1 MQGPLSEKRTLT
13 VQIQKY
19 KMLIG
24 GEWKDSSNG
33 AVSSVLD
40 PSNQEV
46 VAEVPRASKQD
57 AKAAIESARG
67 ALDSAGWVDIDP
79 SKRGRLL
86 IKLTSLIRE
95 NSDQLARLETMSEGK
110 TLRESKGDVAWAA
123 RAFEYWAGLADK
135 VEGETIP
142 VPPRRLNYTLRE
154 PLGVTVH
161 IVPWNYPIAL
171 AARSMAPAIAAGN
184 TVVMKPSEITPLTAI
199 LLGDLALKAGIPKG
213 VVNIVTGSGADAGAA
228 LVSDPGV
235 DGIVFTG
242 SAETGKQVMESA
254 ARNVTRVLLELGGK
268 NPHIVFPDADLAKAS
283 KSVKEGIFTNAGQM
297 CWAGSRAFVHE
308 SVYDGFVKDLVA
320 KTRAIRLGPG
330 TDESSEMGP
339 LASKSRQE
347 IVLGFVKDGIEE
359 GASLLC
365 GGKKPN
371 DPKLEKGNFVEP
383 TIFEN
388 VTGEMK
394 IGCDEIFGPVLSV
407 TKFKT
412 LDEVVGMANET
423 DYGLYGG
430 VWTSNIKVAHELA
443 ARLQVGALAI
453 NEYLVTFPQTPFSGY
468 KDSGIGHEN
477 GTRSLE
483 FYTRT
488 KNVSVN
494 LS

>member
-1 MQGPLSEKRTLT
+1 
-13 VQIQKY
+13 
-19 KMLIG
+19 MLIG

-57 AKAAIESARG
+57 AKAAVESARA

-142 VPPRRLNYTLRE
+142 VPPSRLNYTLRE

-254 ARNVTRVLLELGGK
+254 AKNVTRVLLELGGK

-308 SVYDGFVKDLVA
+308 SVYDGFVKDLAA

-330 TDESSEMGP
+330 RDESSEMGP

-371 DPKLEKGNFVEP
+371 DQKLERGNFVEP

-430 VWTSNIKVAHELA
+430 VWTSNLKVAHELA
-443 ARLQVGALAI
+443 ARLQVGALAV
-453 NEYLVTFPQTPFSGY
+453 NEYLVTFPQTPFGGY

>member
-1 MQGPLSEKRTLT
+1 
-13 VQIQKY
+13 
-19 KMLIG
+19 MLIG

-33 AVSSVLD
+33 AVSSILD
-40 PSNQEV
+40 PSNNEI
-46 VAEVPRASKQD
+46 VAEVPRATKHD
-57 AKAAIESARG
+57 VKAAVESART
-67 ALDSAGWVDIDP
+67 ALESAGWVDIDP

-86 IKLTSLIRE
+86 TKLTSLVRE
-95 NSDQLARLETMSEGK
+95 NSEHLARLETLSEGK

-135 VEGETIP
+135 IEGETIP
-142 VPPRRLNYTLRE
+142 VPPKRLNYTLRE
-154 PLGVTVH
+154 PLGVTAH

-171 AARSMAPAIAAGN
+171 AARSLAPAIAAGN

-199 LLGDLALKAGIPKG
+199 MLGDLALKAGIPKG
-213 VVNIVTGSGADAGAA
+213 VINIITGSGAEIGGA
-228 LVSDPGV
+228 LVSDPEV
-235 DGIVFTG
+235 DGIIFTG

-254 ARNVTRVLLELGGK
+254 AKNVTRVLLELGGK
-268 NPHIVFPDADLAKAS
+268 NPHIVFPDADLAKAA

-297 CWAGSRAFVHE
+297 CWAGSRAFIHE
-308 SVYDGFVKDLVA
+308 DVYEGFVRDLVA
-320 KTRAIRLGPG
+320 KTRAIKLGPG
-330 TDESSEMGP
+330 TDETTEMGP
-339 LASKSRQE
+339 LASKSRE
-347 IVLGFVKDGIEE
+347 DVVLGFVKDGIDE

-365 GGKKPN
+365 GGRKPN
-371 DPKLEKGNFVEP
+371 DSGLQKGNFVEP

-388 VTGEMK
+388 VNGKMR
-394 IGCDEIFGPVLSV
+394 IGCDEIFGPVLSI

-412 LDEVVGMANET
+412 VDEVVALANET

-430 VWTSNIKVAHELA
+430 VWTGSLKTAHELA
-443 ARLQVGALAI
+443 ARLQVGGLAV
-453 NEYLVTFPQTPFSGY
+453 NEYLVTFPQTPFGGY

>member
-1 MQGPLSEKRTLT
+1 MT

-19 KMLIG
+19 KMLIA
-24 GEWKDSSNG
+24 GEWKDSSSG
-33 AVSSVLD
+33 AVSSILD
-40 PSNQEV
+40 PSSNEV
-46 VAEVPRASKQD
+46 VAEVPRASGQD
-57 AKAAIESARG
+57 AKAAVESAKL
-67 ALDSAGWVDIDP
+67 ALESPGWVDIDP

-86 IKLTSLIRE
+86 TKLTSLVRE
-95 NSDQLARLETMSEGK
+95 NSDQLARLETISEGK
-110 TLRESKGDVAWAA
+110 PLRESKGDVAWAA

-135 VEGETIP
+135 IEGETIP

-161 IVPWNYPIAL
+161 VVPWNYPIAL
-171 AARSMAPAIAAGN
+171 AARSVAPALAAGN
-184 TVVMKPSEITPLTAI
+184 TVVVKPSEITPLTAI
-199 LLGDLALKAGIPKG
+199 MIGDLALKAGFPKG
-213 VVNIVTGSGADAGAA
+213 VVNIVTGAGSEAGAA
-228 LVSDPGV
+228 LVSDPRV
-235 DGIVFTG
+235 DGVVFTG

-254 ARNVTRVLLELGGK
+254 SRNVTRVLLELGGK
-268 NPHIVFPDADLAKAS
+268 NPHIVFPDADLGKAS

-297 CWAGSRAFVHE
+297 CWAGSRAFIHE
-308 SVYDGFVKDLVA
+308 SIYESFVKDLVA
-320 KTRAIRLGPG
+320 KTKSIKVGLG

-347 IVLGFVKDGIEE
+347 IVLDFVKDGLDE
-359 GASLLC
+359 GAGLLC
-365 GGKKPN
+365 GGKKPA
-371 DPKLEKGNFVEP
+371 DPRLDKGSFVEP

-394 IGCDEIFGPVLSV
+394 IGCDEIFGPVLSI
-407 TKFKT
+407 TKFRT
-412 LDEVVGMANET
+412 LDEVVKMANET

-430 VWTSNIKVAHELA
+430 VWTGNLKVAHELA
-443 ARLQVGALAI
+443 SRLQVGALAV

-477 GTRSLE
+477 GMRSLE

>member
-1 MQGPLSEKRTLT
+1 MT

-33 AVSSVLD
+33 AVSSIVN
-40 PSNQEV
+40 PANQEI

-57 AKAAIESARG
+57 AKAAVESARA
-67 ALDSAGWVDIDP
+67 ALNSAGWVDIDP

-86 IKLTSLIRE
+86 TKLTSLIRE
-95 NSDQLARLETMSEGK
+95 NSDQLARLETMSQGK
-110 TLRESKGDVAWAA
+110 TLRESKGDVGWAA

-199 LLGDLALKAGIPKG
+199 MLGDLALKAGIPKG

-228 LVSDPGV
+228 LVSDPQV
-235 DGIVFTG
+235 DGIIFTG

-254 ARNVTRVLLELGGK
+254 AKNVTRVLLELGGK

-297 CWAGSRAFVHE
+297 CWAGSRALVHE
-308 SVYDGFVKDLVA
+308 SIYDGFVKDLVA
-320 KTRAIRLGPG
+320 KTRAIRVGPG
-330 TDESSEMGP
+330 TEESSEMGP
-339 LASKSRQE
+339 LASKQRQE
-347 IVLGFVKDGIEE
+347 IILGFVKDGIDE

-365 GGKKPN
+365 GGKRPK
-371 DPKLEKGNFVEP
+371 DPSLEKGNFVEP

-388 VTGEMK
+388 VTGGMK

-423 DYGLYGG
+423 EYGLYGG
-430 VWTSNIKVAHELA
+430 VWTSNLKVAHEIA
-443 ARLQVGALAI
+443 ARLQVGAVAV
-453 NEYLVTFPQTPFSGY
+453 NEYLVTFPQTPFGGY

>member
-1 MQGPLSEKRTLT
+1 
-13 VQIQKY
+13 
-19 KMLIG
+19 MLIG

-33 AVSSVLD
+33 AVSLVLD
-40 PSNQEV
+40 PASQEV

-57 AKAAIESARG
+57 AKAAVESARA
-67 ALDSAGWVDIDP
+67 ALSSAGWVDIDP

-86 IKLTSLIRE
+86 TKLTSLIRE
-95 NSDQLARLETMSEGK
+95 NSDQLARLETISQGK

-199 LLGDLALKAGIPKG
+199 MLGDLALKAGIPKG
-213 VVNIVTGSGADAGAA
+213 VVNIVTGSGSDAGAA
-228 LVSDPGV
+228 LVSDAQV
-235 DGIVFTG
+235 DGIIFTG
-242 SAETGKQVMESA
+242 SAETGRHVMESA
-254 ARNVTRVLLELGGK
+254 AKNVTRVLLELGGK

-283 KSVKEGIFTNAGQM
+283 KSVREGIFTNAGQM
-297 CWAGSRAFVHE
+297 CWAGSRALVHE
-308 SVYDGFVKDLVA
+308 SIYDEFVKDLVA
-320 KTRAIRLGPG
+320 KTRAIRVGPG
-330 TDESSEMGP
+330 VEESSEMGP
-339 LASKSRQE
+339 LASKQRQE
-347 IVLGFVKDGIEE
+347 IVLGFVKDGVDE

-365 GGKKPN
+365 GGKRPT
-371 DPKLEKGNFVEP
+371 DSRLEKGNFVEP

-394 IGCDEIFGPVLSV
+394 IGCDEIFGPVLSI

-423 DYGLYGG
+423 EYGLYGG
-430 VWTSNIKVAHELA
+430 VWTSNLKVAHEIA
-443 ARLQVGALAI
+443 ARLQVGALAV
-453 NEYLVTFPQTPFSGY
+453 NEYLVTFPQTPFGGY

>member
-1 MQGPLSEKRTLT
+1 
-13 VQIQKY
+13 
-19 KMLIG
+19 MLIG
-24 GEWKDSSNG
+24 GEWKDSSSG

-57 AKAAIESARG
+57 AKAAVESART
-67 ALDSAGWVDIDP
+67 ALDSAGWADIDP

-86 IKLTSLIRE
+86 TKLTSLIRE

-171 AARSMAPAIAAGN
+171 AARSMAPAISAGN
-184 TVVMKPSEITPLTAI
+184 AVVMKPSEITPLTAI
-199 LLGDLALKAGIPKG
+199 MLGDLSLKAGIPKG
-213 VVNIVTGSGADAGAA
+213 VINIVTGSGAEAGAA
-228 LVSDPGV
+228 LVSDPQV
-235 DGIVFTG
+235 DGIIFTG
-242 SAETGKQVMESA
+242 SSETGKQVMESA
-254 ARNVTRVLLELGGK
+254 AKNVTSVLLELGGK

-308 SVYDGFVKDLVA
+308 SIYDSFVKDLVT
-320 KTRAIRLGPG
+320 KTRAIKLGPG
-330 TDESSEMGP
+330 SDESSEMGP
-339 LASKSRQE
+339 LSSKARQE
-347 IVLGFVKDGIEE
+347 IVLGFIRDGIDE
-359 GASLLC
+359 GAGLLC
-365 GGKKPN
+365 GGKKPP
-371 DPKLEKGNFVEP
+371 DSRLEKGNFVEP
-383 TIFEN
+383 TVFEN

-394 IGCDEIFGPVLSV
+394 IGCDEIFGPVLGI

-412 LDEVVGMANET
+412 LDEVVSMANET

-430 VWTSNIKVAHELA
+430 VWTSNLKVAHDLA
-443 ARLQVGALAI
+443 SRLQVGALAV

-468 KDSGIGHEN
+468 KNSGIGHEN
-477 GTRSLE
+477 GMRSLE

-488 KNVSVN
+488 KNISVN

>member
-1 MQGPLSEKRTLT
+1 
-13 VQIQKY
+13 
-19 KMLIG
+19 MLID

-33 AVSSVLD
+33 AVSTILD
-40 PSNQEV
+40 PSNNEI

-57 AKAAIESARG
+57 AKAAVESAKR
-67 ALDSAGWVDIDP
+67 ALESPGWIDIDP

-86 IKLTSLIRE
+86 TKLTTLIRE
-95 NSDQLARLETMSEGK
+95 NSDQLARLETLTEGK

-135 VEGETIP
+135 IEGETIP
-142 VPPRRLNYTLRE
+142 VPPKRLNYTLRE
-154 PLGVTVH
+154 PLGVTIH

-199 LLGDLALKAGIPKG
+199 MLGDMALKAGIPKG
-213 VVNIVTGSGADAGAA
+213 VVNVVTGSGADAGAA
-228 LVSDPGV
+228 LVSDPRV

-242 SAETGKQVMESA
+242 SADTGKQVMEA
-254 ARNVTRVLLELGGK
+254 ASRNVTRVLLELGGK
-268 NPHIVFPDADLAKAS
+268 NPHIVFPDADLARAS
-283 KSVKEGIFTNAGQM
+283 KGVKEGIFTNAGQM
-297 CWAGSRAFVHE
+297 CWAGSRAFIHE
-308 SVYDGFVKDLVA
+308 AIYDSFVKDLVS
-320 KTRAIRLGPG
+320 KTRATKIGPG
-330 TDESSEMGP
+330 TDDSSEMGP
-339 LASKSRQE
+339 VASKTRQD
-347 IVLGFVKDGIEE
+347 IVLGFVKDGLNE

-365 GGKKPN
+365 GGNKPS
-371 DPKLEKGNFVEP
+371 DTRLAKGNFVEP

-388 VTGEMK
+388 VTGKMK
-394 IGCDEIFGPVLSV
+394 IGCDEIFGPVLGI

-412 LDEVVGMANET
+412 VDEVVGMANET

-430 VWTSNIKVAHELA
+430 VWTSNLKVAHELA
-443 ARLQVGALAI
+443 ARLEVGALAV

>member
-1 MQGPLSEKRTLT
+1 
-13 VQIQKY
+13 
-19 KMLIG
+19 
-24 GEWKDSSNG
+24 
-33 AVSSVLD
+33 
-40 PSNQEV
+40 
-46 VAEVPRASKQD
+46 
-57 AKAAIESARG
+57 
-67 ALDSAGWVDIDP
+67 
-79 SKRGRLL
+79 
-86 IKLTSLIRE
+86 
-95 NSDQLARLETMSEGK
+95 MSQGK
-110 TLRESKGDVAWAA
+110 TLRESKGDVGWAA

-142 VPPRRLNYTLRE
+142 VPPRRLKYTLRE

-171 AARSMAPAIAAGN
+171 AARSMAPAIATGN
-184 TVVMKPSEITPLTAI
+184 TVVVKPSEITPLTAI
-199 LLGDLALKAGIPKG
+199 MLGDLALKAGIPKG
-213 VVNIVTGSGADAGAA
+213 VVNIVTGSGAEAGAA
-228 LVSDPGV
+228 LVSDPQV
-235 DGIVFTG
+235 DGIIFTG

-254 ARNVTRVLLELGGK
+254 AKNVTRVLLELGGK

-308 SVYDGFVKDLVA
+308 SIYDSFVKDLVA
-320 KTRAIRLGPG
+320 KTRAIRVGPG
-330 TDESSEMGP
+330 VDESSEMGP
-339 LASKSRQE
+339 LASKQRQE
-347 IVLGFVKDGIEE
+347 IVLGFVKDGVDE

-365 GGKKPN
+365 GGRKPT

-394 IGCDEIFGPVLSV
+394 IGCDEIFGPVLSIS
-407 TKFKT
+407 KFKT
-412 LDEVVGMANET
+412 VDEVVGMANET

-430 VWTSNIKVAHELA
+430 VWTSNLKVAHDIA
-443 ARLQVGALAI
+443 ARLQVGAMAV
-453 NEYLVTFPQTPFSGY
+453 NEYLVTFPQTPFGGY

-483 FYTRT
+483 FYPRT

>member
-1 MQGPLSEKRTLT
+1 
-13 VQIQKY
+13 
-19 KMLIG
+19 MLIG

-33 AVSSVLD
+33 AVSPVLD
-40 PSNQEV
+40 PSNQEI

-57 AKAAIESARG
+57 ARAAVESARA
-67 ALDSAGWVDIDP
+67 ALNSSGWVDIDP

-86 IKLTSLIRE
+86 TKLTNLIRE
-95 NSDQLARLETMSEGK
+95 NSEQLARLETMSQGK

-199 LLGDLALKAGIPKG
+199 MLGDLALKAGIPKG

-228 LVSDPGV
+228 LVSDPQV
-235 DGIVFTG
+235 DGIIFTG

-254 ARNVTRVLLELGGK
+254 AKNVTRVLLELGGK
-268 NPHIVFPDADLAKAS
+268 NPHIVFSDADLAKAS

-308 SVYDGFVKDLVA
+308 SIYDGFVKDLVA
-320 KTRAIRLGPG
+320 KTRAIRVGSG

-339 LASKSRQE
+339 LASKQRQE
-347 IVLGFVKDGIEE
+347 IVLGFVKDGVDE

-365 GGKKPN
+365 GGKRPT
-371 DPKLEKGNFVEP
+371 DPRLEKGNFVEP

-394 IGCDEIFGPVLSV
+394 IGCDEIFGPVLSI

-423 DYGLYGG
+423 EYGLYGG
-430 VWTSNIKVAHELA
+430 VWTSNLKVAHEIA

-453 NEYLVTFPQTPFSGY
+453 NEYLVTFPQTPFGGY

>member
-1 MQGPLSEKRTLT
+1 
-13 VQIQKY
+13 
-19 KMLIG
+19 MLIG
-24 GEWKDSSNG
+24 GEWRDSASG
-33 AVSSVLD
+33 AVTSVLD
-40 PSNQEV
+40 PASQEV

-57 AKAAIESARG
+57 AKAAIENARA
-67 ALDSAGWVDIDP
+67 ALNSAGWADIDP

-86 IKLTSLIRE
+86 TKLTSLIRE

-184 TVVMKPSEITPLTAI
+184 TVVMKPSEITPLTA
-199 LLGDLALKAGIPKG
+199 LMLGDLSLKAGIPKG

-228 LVSDPGV
+228 LVSDPEV
-235 DGIVFTG
+235 DGIIFTG

-254 ARNVTRVLLELGGK
+254 AKNVTRVLLELGGK
-268 NPHIVFPDADLAKAS
+268 NPHIVFPDADLARAS

-308 SVYDGFVKDLVA
+308 SIYDGFVKDLVA
-320 KTRAIRLGPG
+320 KTRAIKVGPG
-330 TDESSEMGP
+330 VEESSEMGP
-339 LASKSRQE
+339 LASKSRQD
-347 IVLGFVKDGIEE
+347 IVLGFIKDGVDE

-365 GGKKPN
+365 GGKRPTESR
-371 DPKLEKGNFVEP
+371 LEKGNFVEP

-394 IGCDEIFGPVLSV
+394 IGCDEIFGPVLGV

-430 VWTSNIKVAHELA
+430 VWTSNLKVAHELG

-488 KNVSVN
+488 KNISVN